1 MFKKFSFIILSIF
14 ILLSSPIMAQMPG
27 DDRNPTNTG
36 KCINAG
42 TVKSIDEDKRILMV
56 NTVDYGS
63 VTLKINDSTEIK
75 IDNNFLNFEDLRT
88 GDKIWFEGYWSKN
101 LVSTVKIK
109 ILQGDPKSYLYGN
122 SSSPGS
128 NKNVQT
134 SVTSANLSNLLI
146 EKIIIISRGEKI
158 NLRVKLYNNGK
169 NNISEPYAIILYIRP
184 TQGDNY
190 EQIKFWEEKGLKARN
205 YLSRDYFIY
214 GPSIYLG
221 MNYFQVKAD
230 LIDMTGNVFYSF
242 EQDFTG
248 QDVL

>member
-1 MFKKFSFIILSIF
+1 MKNFFIILSVF
-14 ILLSSPIMAQMPG
+14 MLLATHIMGQMPG

-42 TVKSIDEDKRILMV
+42 TVKSIDEDKQILMI
-56 NTVDYGS
+56 NTVDYGLI
-63 VTLKINDSTEIK
+63 TLKISDSTEIK

-101 LVSTVKIK
+101 LVSAVKIK

-122 SSSPGS
+122 NSSPGS

-134 SVTSANLSNLLI
+134 GVTSANLSNLLI

-169 NNISEPYAIILYIRP
+169 NNISEHFAIILYIRP
-184 TQGDNY
+184 AQDDNY

-214 GPSIYLG
+214 SPSPYLG

-230 LIDMTGNVFYSF
+230 LVDTSGNVFYTI